1 MRRGEVSAEIE
12 KSIARIVMWLV
23 DGGENRIYRIVVQ
36 LFEEERTEVAW
47 RVRCASADG
56 LGLGDKAWNYTT

>member
-1 MRRGEVSAEIE
+1 M
-12 KSIARIVMWLV
+12 

-36 LFEEERTEVAW
+36 LFGEERTEVAW

-56 LGLGDKAWNYTT
+56 LGLGDKA